1 MSAPIAFLTQKI
13 SEQSKGITDL
23 KGGFLLGAG
32 YDGDKKL
39 AYLKFLDTVSQSICY
54 YYDNSG
60 HRPYC
65 YSKKTPSELQQLLKR
80 PDVIAIRKEEKLEPI
95 SDQKIEVSK
104 IITSDP
110 LAIGGSPNSIRNI
123 EDCYEADIKYYEN
136 YLYDLGLIAC
146 TYYDLEKGVI
156 SKSTI
161 SYTEDMSSVLQGV
174 IGSQDA
180 SMAKYTRDWA
190 FILAQP
196 FPYIKRAAI
205 DIEVFAEAENR
216 LPDPEKAE
224 QPIISISVVGNDGQ
238 RKAFVLRR
246 TDVEPGDDKLP
257 EGADLIYY
265 DDELQLLLDFFK
277 KMLEYPVIVTF
288 NGDGFDLPYLYHRAQ
303 NLNVPKEAIP
313 ISIGKEVASLK
324 HGIHVDLYKTFIN
337 RSIQGYAFSNKYSE
351 HTLDAISQAIL
362 GEGKEPV
369 VDSINTMTTTKLAI
383 YNLQDSNI
391 TLGLT
396 TFNDDLLFKL
406 LMTISRVAKMPIED
420 TSRLSVSNWIR
431 SMLIFEHRA
440 RKALVPKREEIAAK
454 GNAGSTAI
462 IKGKKYQGGFVVEP
476 KPGVHFQVVVLDFAS
491 LYPSIIKVYNLSYE
505 TVKCP
510 HPECRDNILPN
521 TNLWVCKI
529 NKGMISLLI
538 GSLRD
543 IRVNYFKSLARI
555 AVNKEQKQFY
565 NVISQSLKVILNASY
580 GVMGFESFPFYSL
593 PVADSTTALGRYSIQ
608 SAITKAQELG
618 SEVIYGDSIACD
630 SIVVVATEGVQSGV
644 APSPPV
650 ERKMKVED
658 LFKRVDI
665 IGDGGKEYYLPEHL
679 FVESLDQN
687 KMVTFA
693 KVVSIM
699 RHRTAKDMYRIRVDG
714 HNIDVTEDHSLISL
728 SESDSPQFSPIRPL
742 DIKKETLL
750 ITRSNNMNEVN
761 AGSGTKISILSTG
774 YHLAHASSIEKLVGY
789 QGYVYDLEV
798 EGNHRFFANSVLV
811 HNTDSLFLKNASA
824 TQIKEMERWAKEKL
838 EIDLEIDKR
847 YRFVAFSQRKK
858 NYLGVYEDGS
868 VEVKGLSGKKS
879 HTPDYIKEAF
889 YSVLDTLGKVKTE
902 GDFVEAKEEIRKKI
916 REAYLM
922 INERKVPLEK
932 LAFKV
937 MLNKPVDK
945 YTVSTP
951 QHVKAAQLLIENG
964 SEIKAGDVISYIK
977 TVTPSGVK
985 PLSLTKKEDIDTGK
999 YVEFLE
1005 STFEQLL
1012 DALGYNFDQIIGS
1025 SRIEDFFG

>member
-1 MSAPIAFLTQKI
+1 MSAPITYLTQKI
-13 SEQSKGITDL
+13 NDQSKGITDL
-23 KGGFLLGAG
+23 KGGFLVGAG

-39 AYLKFLDTVSQSICY
+39 AYLKFLDTVSQTICY

-65 YSKKTPSELQQLLKR
+65 YSKKAPSELQHLLKR
-80 PDVIAIRKEEKLEPI
+80 PDVITIEKESKLEPLT
-95 SDQKIEVSK
+95 DQIIEVSK

-110 LAIGGSPNSIRNI
+110 LAIGGSFNSIRNT

-146 TYYDLEKGVI
+146 TYYDLERGAI

-174 IGSQDA
+174 ISSQDKE
-180 SMAKYTRDWA
+180 MAKYTREWA
-190 FILAQP
+190 YILAQP

-246 TDVEPGDDKLP
+246 TDVGPGDDKLP
-257 EGADLIYY
+257 DGADLIYY

-303 NLNVPKEAIP
+303 KLNVPKEAIP
-313 ISIGKEVASLK
+313 INIGKEVASLK
-324 HGIHVDLYKTFIN
+324 HGIHIDLYKTFIN
-337 RSIQGYAFSNKYSE
+337 RSIQGYAFSNRYSE

-362 GEGKEPV
+362 GEGKEAV
-369 VDSINTMTTTKLAI
+369 EDSINAMTTTKLAV

-406 LMTISRVAKMPIED
+406 LMTISRVAKMPLED
-420 TSRLSVSNWIR
+420 TSRLSVSNWVR
-431 SMLIFEHRA
+431 SMLIFEHRS

-454 GNAGSTAI
+454 GNAGTTAI

-510 HPECRDNILPN
+510 HPECRDNTLPN

-543 IRVNYFKSLARI
+543 IRVNYFKSLAKI

-593 PVADSTTALGRYSIQ
+593 PVADATTALGRYSIQ
-608 SAITKAQELG
+608 SAIARAQELG
-618 SEVIYGDSIACD
+618 SEVIYGDSISGD
-630 SIVVVATEGVQSGV
+630 SIVVVAGDGAQFNDIS
-644 APSPPV
+644 APGRRV
-650 ERKMKVED
+650 RVED
-658 LFKRVDI
+658 LFKRVDME
-665 IGDGGKEYYLPEHL
+665 GEGGKEYYLPEHL
-679 FVESLDQN
+679 LVESLDQN
-687 KMVTFA
+687 RRVSFA
-693 KVVSIM
+693 KVTRIM
-699 RHRTAKDMYRIRVDG
+699 RHRTAKDMYRVRVDG
-714 HNIDVTEDHSLISL
+714 RDIDVTEDHSLISL
-728 SESDSPQFSPIRPL
+728 SDSQHGPFTPVRPL

-750 ITRSNNMNEVN
+750 ITRSDATSG
-761 AGSGTKISILSTG
+761 AGGDAGTHADAISTG
-774 YHLAHASSIEKLVGY
+774 YNLAHALSIEKLAGHG
-789 QGYVYDLEV
+789 GYVYDLEV
-798 EGNHRFFANSVLV
+798 EGSHRFFANGVLV
-811 HNTDSLFLKNASA
+811 HNTDSLFLKNASDI
-824 TQIKEMERWAKEKL
+824 QIGEIERWAKEKL
-838 EIDLEIDKR
+838 EIDLETDKR

-879 HTPDYIKEAF
+879 HTPEYIKEAF
-889 YSVLDTLGKVKTE
+889 YGVLDTLGRVRTE
-902 GDFVEAKEEIRKKI
+902 GDFVEAKEEIRRKI

-937 MLNKPVDK
+937 MLNKPIDK

-951 QHVKAAQLLIENG
+951 QHVKAAQLLMDKGN
-964 SEIKAGDVISYIK
+964 EIKAGDVISYIK
-977 TVTPSGVK
+977 TTSPPGVK
-985 PLSLTKKEDIDTGK
+985 PLSLTKKEDVDTGK
-999 YVEFLE
+999 YIEFLE